1 LPGAIPVGIDLFPYT
16 EAEFACLSQECPL
29 RYPEIA
35 KGRDTFAGC
44 KRRSLSILE
53 GSAEVAIRFQRE
65 ESPIGVASET
75 EVALTTV
82 LGLSLPF
89 ADFPLVVWRKFG
101 VDLSHLAGGALILV
115 AVLGMARRRRPMPP
129 LSLALCSIALL
140 LVPLVPYATHRLP
153 GFDSGSFWRTYLHLG
168 FMLAVFL
175 AIPSCSVSWFRMR
188 WILAVLVVEALIV
201 ALYGI
206 WQTVA
211 FVHRW
216 PTGIEF
222 LNRHAWHALRGDYG
236 TVWRATATF
245 EEPKWLS
252 IYLLPAV
259 CYAYALVLEAF
270 RDRHFRVLASWSLA
284 LAIIAAA
291 AIPTA
296 SLGGIPAMAVLMT
309 VLVIHFMSGLQGR
322 KRYVVSLVTAFS
334 AIAAAVA
341 LTFSLG
347 SLSRLLQNRAT
358 AEVGNVSGRVASG
371 SEFTSGYIYARNFRY
386 ALALFRES
394 PWFGVGVGQFAAVGK
409 VRGQQLGFS
418 PAVNAD
424 GPSIGFGGILA
435 EWGLAGALILAWLL
449 GLIYQGNRK
458 TWGWPGHSSGVLA
471 ASLIFAVLLK
481 EIYSGFYINLWTWFP
496 LGLAAF
502 AARIS
507 VDSGTIGA
515 GGADAA
521 PEDVADVLLRAERCM
536 NDVLKDHQEDGRE
549 SGQQENRD

>member
-16 EAEFACLSQECPL
+16 EAEFACLSQDCPS

-35 KGRDTFAGC
+35 KDRDTYAGC
-44 KRRSLSILE
+44 KRRSLGILE

-89 ADFPLVVWRKFG
+89 ADFPLVVWRNFG

-115 AVLGMARRRRPMPP
+115 AVLGIALRRRPMPP

-175 AIPSCSVSWFRMR
+175 SIASCSVSWLRMR

-270 RDRHFRVLASWSLA
+270 RDRHFRVLASWALA
-284 LAIIAAA
+284 LSIIAAA

-309 VLVIHFMSGLQGR
+309 VLAIHFMSGLHGR
-322 KRYVVSLVTAFS
+322 KRYVVSLVTAFT
-334 AIAAAVA
+334 AIAAAVVLA
-341 LTFSLG
+341 FLLG
-347 SLSRLLQNRAT
+347 SLSRVLQNRVT
-358 AEVGNVSGRVASG
+358 AEVDNVSGRVVRGSLYASG
-371 SEFTSGYIYARNFRY
+371 HSYVQNFQY
-386 ALALFRES
+386 ALALFRAS
-394 PWFGVGVGQFAAVGK
+394 PLFGVGVGQFAAVGR

-418 PAVNAD
+418 PAVNGD
-424 GPSIGFGGILA
+424 GPWNGFGGILA
-435 EWGLAGALILAWLL
+435 EMGLAGALILVLLL
-449 GLIYQGNRK
+449 GLIWRVDRKAGSCRGN
-458 TWGWPGHSSGVLA
+458 SYGVLPG
-471 ASLIFAVLLK
+471 SLILAVLLK

-496 LGLAAF
+496 LGLAALS
-502 AARIS
+502 AR
-507 VDSGTIGA
+507 VLADSDTIRE
-515 GGADAA
+515 GGADTAPKFAA
-521 PEDVADVLLRAERCM
+521 EVLLGAER
-536 NDVLKDHQEDGRE
+536 
-549 SGQQENRD
+549 